1 MGNSGNITASSGKFG
16 NGVSF
21 NGSDDYASLSSTL
34 PQVTNQM
41 SFSAWIKKDDTT
53 GNERIINQNDTI
65 FYVEVQT
72 QVVQF
77 RHLNVGD
84 GATATGN
91 VITSAGRWYLVTA
104 TYDGVYTTVYVDGA
118 LVAQESSTGNFGTF
132 SGTPYIGKSSASADR
147 FFDGSIDDVRIYNR
161 ALSPREVRDLYA
173 FAPGPVGYW
182 NFDEGSGQSANDI
195 SGNSNTGTLG
205 SSASSDSADPSWA
218 TGKFGKALSFDG
230 SNDYVDRGT
239 GPTVVNTVEFWV
251 NPTTTTEY
259 PLDLNG
265 TAYVWLN
272 AGTVTAQGF
281 TSATIYVNGVVSST
295 VSAGVWNHVAVT
307 TATSL
312 NATDLDIG
320 RIEGVG
326 NHEGKIDEVRIY
338 NYARTASQIAW
349 DYNRGGPVGHWK
361 FDECQGATAN
371 DSNGNNLSGTIA
383 SAASLGTCTSSDGD
397 MWKDGATGKFNSSLD
412 FDNTVSDNV
421 QIADNTLL
429 RVTDELS
436 VCAWVKSAQTS
447 MSGGIFEKT
456 VGQTVNTSYLLFAS
470 GSIYRWRGLDAT
482 GLQTLD
488 SLTTLSTLQNSWAHV
503 CGTFSKSNS
512 GAAVIYINGKS
523 DNSTNFRATSLSTGA
538 GISYIGVLGQSAGV
552 NIYPYN
558 GQIDDVRVYNYALTA
573 TQIKQL
579 YNGGAAIKFGP
590 STGSP

>member
-1 MGNSGNITASSGKFG
+1 
-16 NGVSF
+16 
-21 NGSDDYASLSSTL
+21 
-34 PQVTNQM
+34 
-41 SFSAWIKKDDTT
+41 
-53 GNERIINQNDTI
+53 
-65 FYVEVQT
+65 
-72 QVVQF
+72 
-77 RHLNVGD
+77 
-84 GATATGN
+84 
-91 VITSAGRWYLVTA
+91 
-104 TYDGVYTTVYVDGA
+104 
-118 LVAQESSTGNFGTF
+118 
-132 SGTPYIGKSSASADR
+132 
-147 FFDGSIDDVRIYNR
+147 
-161 ALSPREVRDLYA
+161 
-173 FAPGPVGYW
+173 
-182 NFDEGSGQSANDI
+182 
-195 SGNSNTGTLG
+195 
-205 SSASSDSADPSWA
+205 
-218 TGKFGKALSFDG
+218 
-230 SNDYVDRGT
+230 
-239 GPTVVNTVEFWV
+239 
-251 NPTTTTEY
+251 
-259 PLDLNG
+259 
-265 TAYVWLN
+265 
-272 AGTVTAQGF
+272 
-281 TSATIYVNGVVSST
+281 
-295 VSAGVWNHVAVT
+295 
-307 TATSL
+307 
-312 NATDLDIG
+312 
-320 RIEGVG
+320 
-326 NHEGKIDEVRIY
+326 
-338 NYARTASQIAW
+338 
-349 DYNRGGPVGHWK
+349 
-361 FDECQGATAN
+361 
-371 DSNGNNLSGTIA
+371 
-383 SAASLGTCTSSDGD
+383 